1 LFGNLNFQTKTKSRP
16 FE

>member
-1 LFGNLNFQTKTKSRP
+1 LFGNLNFQTKTESRP